1 QSVASIMS
9 HRPRTVHAD
18 ELAAVAVEIMQQH
31 RVQGLLVTDDDGR
44 LVGALNFQD
53 LLQAGVV

>member
-1 QSVASIMS
+1 MQS
-9 HRPRTVHAD
+9 HR
-18 ELAAVAVEIMQQH
+18 I
-31 RVQGLLVTDDDGR
+31 QGVLVTDRDGR

>member
-1 QSVASIMS
+1 MQN
-9 HRPRTVHAD
+9 HR
-18 ELAAVAVEIMQQH
+18 I
-31 RVQGLLVTDDDGR
+31 QGLLVTDDNGV